1 MFDNKKKLTDKEIQD
16 YIDRKYKK
24 TSGFEDLSTIVVGLT
39 SLVGLYMETP
49 SETVSTF
56 FKIFIGVMLIAT
68 LVPSCSEITYMNV
81 EEPEPIENYI
91 GTGLYV
97 DNIESYD
104 KAHGL
109 NLYRVSLWSD
119 ADEKAITITVTSED
133 IKKINFNDYL

>member
-1 MFDNKKKLTDKEIQD
+1 
-16 YIDRKYKK
+16 
-24 TSGFEDLSTIVVGLT
+24 
-39 SLVGLYMETP
+39 
-49 SETVSTF
+49 
-56 FKIFIGVMLIAT
+56 MLIAT

-104 KAHGL
+104 KAPGLYVDNIESYDKAPGL

>member
-56 FKIFIGVMLIAT
+56 FKIFIPMQYLRSAC
-68 LVPSCSEITYMNV
+68 CSY
-81 EEPEPIENYI
+81 
-91 GTGLYV
+91 
-97 DNIESYD
+97 
-104 KAHGL
+104 
-109 NLYRVSLWSD
+109 NL
-119 ADEKAITITVTSED
+119 
-133 IKKINFNDYL
+133 NDYLCLIAPSIPTSAKSTTAQPYFLHQYQVLRKKRRALHLSFLALN